1 MVREYEDKITSARFV
16 MHVNSDQLKGAGL
29 RKPTAPINKKNDL
42 MGVPLGGN
50 RSFIFFIGGC
60 VRWLPAI
67 T

>member
-1 MVREYEDKITSARFV
+1 
-16 MHVNSDQLKGAGL
+16 
-29 RKPTAPINKKNDL
+29 

-50 RSFIFFIGGC
+50 RSFVFFIGGC